1 MGAAADCETIG
12 AGFLG
17 QPANALTTIAF
28 VVAGLVVIALRP
40 RRRWV
45 GLGLAATGIGSF
57 LFHGP
62 IPPGSEWAHDVS
74 LVWLVTIVAGTG
86 TRWERLTRLPALLFL
101 AVALALVPVMGD
113 PLGVMMT
120 ALAVVTI
127 LSRDHSASA
136 VAPLLLLG
144 VVAVYGRLG
153 ATAGP
158 LCDPASLFQPHAVW
172 HLGSALAVAWW
183 AMAGT
188 SQTSPVFGRDG
199 EPAQ

>member
-17 QPANALTTIAF
+17 QPVNSLTTIAF
-28 VVAGLVVIALRP
+28 VVAGLVVIVRRP
-40 RRRWV
+40 DRRWV

-62 IPPGSEWAHDVS
+62 MLAGSEWAHDVT

-86 TRWERLTRLPALLFL
+86 TSWERLTRLPALLFL

-113 PLGVMMT
+113 PFGVAMT
-120 ALAVVTI
+120 ALALVTI
-127 LSRDHSASA
+127 LIRDHSASA
-136 VAPLLLLG
+136 MAPLLLLG

-158 LCDPASLFQPHAVW
+158 LCDPASLFQPHGVW
-172 HLGSALAVAWW
+172 HLGSALAVSWW
-183 AMAGT
+183 ALAGT
-188 SQTSPVFGRDG
+188 RSGD
-199 EPAQ
+199 EPLQ